1 VSQFGGNEVKTV
13 FTVDSSEVA
22 PKVDAAQAKVEG
34 FKRSAEEGGEAVAGG
49 FKKSISAVTSFIG
62 SLTAAVGVAT
72 LFYNIGQKIR
82 DVYFELFASGSVKA
96 KEFVD
101 SINSIDAKK
110 NIESIES
117 EISRLQQRLDKALR
131 FEGDKD
137 ATLFTKLLFGDPKD
151 LEEQIA
157 KLTQAANAFRQQQE
171 AQRKRQKEAEEELG
185 REKERQA
192 DLQQALDERAADNQE
207 KRARERAAAFEAE
220 QAETIRRAD
229 AELDAARQK
238 YHEEDLKRIQERRDK
253 ELEAIQ
259 AVRDELRQLNA
270 ERERGFGLD
279 NVGALGVSRS
289 SELVDLV
296 RRRTGR

>member
-1 VSQFGGNEVKTV
+1 MSQFGGNEVKTV

-72 LFYNIGQKIR
+72 LFYNIGQKIQ
-82 DVYFELFASGSVKA
+82 DVYFELFTSGAAKA
-96 KEFVD
+96 KEFSE
-101 SINSIDAKK
+101 SINSVDAKK
-110 NIESIES
+110 NIETIEG

-131 FEGDKD
+131 FNGDEKS
-137 ATLFTKLLFGDPKD
+137 TLLTDLIFGDPK
-151 LEEQIA
+151 EIESQIA

-171 AQRKRQKEAEEELG
+171 AQRKRQKEQEEEQL
-185 REKERQA
+185 REKSRQA
-192 DLQQALDERAADNQE
+192 DLQQALDDRAAENQE
-207 KRARERAAAFEAE
+207 KRARDRAAAFESE
-220 QAETIRRAD
+220 QNEAIRRAD
-229 AELDAARQK
+229 AELDAARAK
-238 YHEEDLKRIQERRDK
+238 YHEEELNRIQERRDK

-259 AVRDELRQLNA
+259 TVRDELRQLNA

-279 NVGALGVSRS
+279 NVGALGLSRS
-289 SELVDLV
+289 SDLVDLV